1 MQNQIMQP
9 IIEIRKQIFSG
20 SEQNCV
26 NARELHDF
34 LEVQTRFNDWIE
46 RRITEYEF
54 VENQDF
60 VFYSNLS
67 KTQSGRPRM
76 EIFVSLDMAKE
87 LAMVERTEKGKQARK
102 YFIDCEKQLSGSLNH
117 PAIDFA
123 DPIAAAQAFI
133 AAETERR
140 QLAAQI
146 AQDMPKVTFANAVS
160 GSQGLILV
168 RDLAKLIHQNG
179 VSMGERRLY
188 EWLRQNGYI
197 CKHDT
202 KPTQKAMNLG
212 VFEVTETVITTPK
225 GDRLNTTTKVTG
237 KGQVYFLNK
246 FLGKVQ

>member
-1 MQNQIMQP
+1 MQDQIMQQLLP
-9 IIEIRKQIFSG
+9 ICKTGELNAVDARLLHTFLGSKQEFVNWIKNRIEEYGFT
-20 SEQNCV
+20 E
-26 NARELHDF
+26 AADF
-34 LEVQTRFNDWIE
+34 LTI
-46 RRITEYEF
+46 
-54 VENQDF
+54 
-60 VFYSNLS
+60 LS
-67 KTQSGRPRM
+67 KSTGGRPRTDY
-76 EIFVSLDMAKE
+76 FVSLDMAKQ
-87 LAMVERTEKGKQARK
+87 LAMVERTEKGKQARL
-102 YFIDCEKQLSGSLNH
+102 YFIECEKQLSGSLNH

-168 RDLAKLIHQNG
+168 RDLAKLIQQNG

-246 FLGKVQ
+246 FLGQAQ